1 MDGYISYSGGGR
13 KEWNGFWPI
22 LEQLISNRELLERG
36 RCAFLPSR
44 SRYYTDSI
52 SSGGNDSHSA
62 PFAQDVANIRLTPE
76 NPVARSPFHDVLIY
90 EKIVLPYFPNARLSD
105 VADIAEKETDSFV
118 IFNTNLR
125 KRLREIGNAT
135 SADDV
140 KEIGEELQSGA
151 AALAI
156 EARKMAQG
164 KLLRGVEVGL
174 FSVSL
179 GAIIASRGA
188 VFPSGL
194 AGVTGSVT
202 LLDLLKEVTARR
214 QSKLTLAQSEFFVP
228 YLLRQKD

>member
-1 MDGYISYSGGGR
+1 M
-13 KEWNGFWPI
+13 
-22 LEQLISNRELLERG
+22 
-36 RCAFLPSR
+36 
-44 SRYYTDSI
+44 
-52 SSGGNDSHSA
+52 
-62 PFAQDVANIRLTPE
+62 
-76 NPVARSPFHDVLIY
+76 LIY